1 VKILEKSKIKD
12 EDSIERVN
20 REIMFL
26 KKLKNENI
34 IKLYEVNN
42 TLK

>member
-42 TLK
+42 TLN

>member
-1 VKILEKSKIKD
+1 MKILEKNKIKD
-12 EDSIERVN
+12 EDSVERVN

-34 IKLYEVNN
+34 IKLYEV
-42 TLK
+42 TTV